1 MIKRLL
7 GSLLAITVLSIF
19 CTGCWDYMEINQM
32 SIVSGAAV
40 DKTPDGKYKL
50 SIEII
55 DLKGGGRDAPV
66 HSKKLESYGDSI
78 FDAIRNSIKISAQK
92 LYWGHAEIIIISKD
106 VAKEGI
112 LPIIDFLSRDA
123 EPRLSIDILVS
134 NEDTAE
140 KLLDS
145 QSISTE
151 IRTYEINKMLDEQ
164 KKLSKSPKVEVYQ
177 FINAL
182 GNEGISAVIPVV
194 GLTQNA
200 GEATSQLIGTA
211 VFKQDKLQYMFN
223 GDDTKYYLFVM
234 DKIKGGLLV
243 VNKTQNNNNA
253 GNFTLDIDSNKTYVK
268 PVYSKGKLSFE
279 ISIKTK
285 TTLGEI
291 DDNKI
296 KFTSQSEIEKLEKQ
310 TQAELK
316 KNVERV
322 IKAVQSEYD
331 IDIFGFGL
339 KVKQDM
345 PELWKK
351 IKPDWDDFFKNVQVE
366 ANAEVR
372 IKHAGLLSNPIMMG
386 D

>member
-1 MIKRLL
+1 MVKRLL
-7 GSLLAITVLSIF
+7 GSLLVITVLSAF
-19 CTGCWDYMEINQM
+19 STGCWDYREINQM

-55 DLKGGGRDAPV
+55 DLKSGGKEAPV
-66 HSKKLESYGDSI
+66 HSKKLECYGESL
-78 FDAIRNSIKISAQK
+78 FDAIRNSIKISSQM
-92 LYWGHAEIIIISKD
+92 LYWGHTEIIIISKD

-112 LPIIDFLSRDA
+112 LPIIDFFSRDA

-140 KLLDS
+140 KILDS

-151 IRTYEINKMLDEQ
+151 IRTYEINKMLDDQ
-164 KKLSKSPKVEVYQ
+164 KKLSKSPKVEIYQ

-182 GNEGISAVIPVV
+182 GDEGISAVLPVI
-194 GLTQNA
+194 GLTQNS
-200 GEATSQLIGTA
+200 GETTSQLTGTA

-243 VNKTQNNNNA
+243 VNIAPGKNNSD
-253 GNFTLDIDSNKTYVK
+253 NFTLDIDSNKTYVK

-279 ISIKTK
+279 INIKTK

-296 KFTSQSEIEKLEKQ
+296 KFSSQSEVENLEKQ
-310 TQAELK
+310 AQDMLE

-322 IKAVQSEYD
+322 IRAVQSGYD

-345 PELWKK
+345 PGLWKK
-351 IKPDWDDFFKNVQVE
+351 IKPDWEDLFKNVQVK
-366 ANAEVR
+366 AIADVR

>member
-1 MIKRLL
+1 MIRRLL
-7 GSLLAITVLSIF
+7 GSLLVITMLSVF
-19 CTGCWDYMEINQM
+19 CTGCWDYREINQM

-40 DKTPDGKYKL
+40 DKTPDGRYKL

-55 DLKGGGRDAPV
+55 NLKGGGKEAPV
-66 HSKKLESYGDSI
+66 HSKKLESYGESM
-78 FDAIRNSIKISAQK
+78 FDAIRNSIKISSQM
-92 LYWGHAEIIIISKD
+92 LYWGHTEIIIVSKD
-106 VAKEGI
+106 VAREGI
-112 LPIIDFLSRDA
+112 LPIIDLFSRDA

-140 KLLDS
+140 EILYS

-151 IRTYEINKMLDEQ
+151 IRTYEINKMLDDQ

-182 GNEGISAVIPVV
+182 GDEGISAVLPVI
-194 GLTQNA
+194 GLTQNS
-200 GEATSQLIGTA
+200 GEATSQLAGTA

-243 VNKTQNNNNA
+243 VNMASGKNDSD
-253 GNFTLDIDSNKTYVK
+253 NFTLDIDSSKTYVK
-268 PVYSKGKLSFE
+268 PVYSKNKLSFE
-279 ISIKTK
+279 INIKTK
-285 TTLGEI
+285 TTLSEI

-296 KFTSQSEIEKLEKQ
+296 KFSSQSEIEKLEKQ
-310 TQAELK
+310 AQNTLK
-316 KNVERV
+316 QNVERV

-351 IKPDWDDFFKNVQVE
+351 IKPDWNDFFKNVQVK
-366 ANAEVR
+366 ANVEIK